1 MIEQPDKVVEELCQV
16 LGRLAS
22 PSQAQIDY
30 LQHLGVAPL
39 ADELAL
45 EFHDLYL
52 LVPQLAG
59 QRVLTHR
66 QSKAVE
72 AVSRKLDDMS
82 ACQEPRLWVEDAL
95 WSHPDWVEVRR
106 LAAIAAKALR
116 SARRGKA

>member
-1 MIEQPDKVVEELCQV
+1 MIEQPDKVIEELCQV

-30 LQHLGVAPL
+30 LQHLGVTPL

-52 LVPQLAG
+52 LVPQLAA
-59 QRVLTHR
+59 QRVLTR
-66 QSKAVE
+66 QQSKAVD

-82 ACQEPRLWVEDAL
+82 AGQDTSLWMEDAL
-95 WSHPDWVEVRR
+95 RSHPDWVEVRQ
-106 LAAIAAKALR
+106 LAAIAAKAIR
-116 SARRGKA
+116 SSRRGEA

>member
-16 LGRLAS
+16 LVRLAS

-52 LVPQLAG
+52 LVPQLLA
-59 QRVLTHR
+59 QKVLTHQQR
-66 QSKAVE
+66 KAVD

-82 ACQEPRLWVEDAL
+82 TCQDMSRWMEDAL
-95 WSHPDWVEVRR
+95 RSHPDWVEVRR
-106 LAAIAAKALR
+106 LAAIAAKAIR
-116 SARRGKA
+116 SSRRGEA